1 MRAQLVGVLAVVGLL
16 APAAA
21 ASAQD
26 GPTITTQ
33 VVESHDGTP
42 IVSTLFLPPG
52 ASEDAPV
59 PLVLRTHGWGG
70 TGETTVG
77 GTLEVLLD
85 AGYAVL
91 TWDQRGF
98 GCSGGV
104 VQIDKPEFEGR
115 DASALIDW
123 AVANA
128 PIAEVDGD
136 PLVGFTGG
144 SYAGG
149 IQTATSSI
157 DPRVDAIAPEISWT
171 DLRYSLYAGEVLN
184 QGWAAVL
191 YGAGLPTATGLGLD
205 PSCPGYAETGPRTG
219 GLDPL
224 ITQGFAEGA
233 ATGTVSEDV
242 LDFFAGSS
250 LAVYGQDDPVAVPTL
265 VLQGSV
271 DTLFDL
277 TDGWGIVEHV
287 RAQGAPARFVA
298 FCGGHVACPASYA
311 DADDRAHLDAAIV
324 DWFARYLDGDTAVDT
339 GAPVEYRTNEGEWR
353 TAANFPPPGFG
364 TLTGAGSGSLVSVPL
379 LDTPSPD
386 ELAAYAEGLQG
397 GGIPALPVT
406 AAQPA
411 NELELADGQAFT
423 VEVAVAEDGPVDLV
437 GIPEVSLTVA
447 GTGADVVLFAK
458 LVDRESGEVVNLQE
472 GTVRVPLG
480 DGEQV
485 VDVPMPGIAYTLP
498 QGHHLDLQVS
508 TASLMHAN
516 ARTPAQVEV
525 DASVAVPADVA
536 TAPAPAPDT
545 PGDDAPAPAPDTPGD
560 DTPAPAP
567 ADPTP
572 TLPTTGGAVPHLL
585 PVAMMAAAVS
595 ARWWSSA
602 RPRS

>member
-1 MRAQLVGVLAVVGLL
+1 MRVQLVGILTAVCLV
-16 APAAA
+16 APAAGA
-21 ASAQD
+21 VAQD

-59 PLVLRTHGWGG
+59 PLVLKTHGWGG
-70 TGETTVG
+70 TGETAVG
-77 GTLEVLLD
+77 GTLEVMLD

-104 VQIDKPEFEGR
+104 VSIDKPDVEGR

-128 PIAEVDGD
+128 PIATVDGD
-136 PLVGFTGG
+136 PVVGFVGG

-149 IQTATSSI
+149 IQTATASI

-184 QGWAAVL
+184 QGWASLL
-191 YGAGLPTATGLGLD
+191 YGAGLATATGLGLA

-219 GLDPL
+219 SLHPL

-250 LAVYGQDDPVAVPTL
+250 LAAYGEQDPVAVPTL

-298 FCGGHVACPASYA
+298 YCGGHVACPASYG

-324 DWFARYLDGDTAVDT
+324 DWFARYLDGDTSVDP
-339 GAPVEYRTNEGEWR
+339 GPLVEYRTNDAEWR
-353 TAANFPPPGFG
+353 TADAFPPTSFG
-364 TLTGAGSGSLVSVPL
+364 ELTGSGSGSLVSIPI

-386 ELAAYAEGLQG
+386 ELAGYAGGLQG
-397 GGIPALPVT
+397 GGIPELPTTT
-406 AAQPA
+406 ARPA
-411 NELELADGQAFT
+411 NDLELGAGQAFT
-423 VEVAVAEDGPVDLV
+423 FELAAADDGPVELL
-437 GIPEVSLTVA
+437 GIPEASLTVS
-447 GTGADVVLFAK
+447 GTGADVVLFTK
-458 LVDRESGEVVNLQE
+458 LVDRESGAVLNLQE
-472 GTVRVPLG
+472 GGIRVPLG
-480 DGEQV
+480 DGEV
-485 VDVPMPGIAYTLP
+485 TVDVPMPGVAYTLSE
-498 QGHHLDLQVS
+498 GHHLDVEVS

-525 DASVAVPADVA
+525 EAAVAVPADVA
-536 TAPAPAPDT
+536 TAPAPDPSTPD
-545 PGDDAPAPAPDTPGD
+545 DDAPAPDAPDDESDEGGAPTAPL
-560 DTPAPAP
+560 PA
-567 ADPTP
+567 
-572 TLPTTGGAVPHLL
+572 TGGAVPPLL
-585 PVAMMAAAVS
+585 PVALLGAALS